1 MTKPQLIFGIRSV
14 LEAVEAGKDI
24 DKVFIKRGLYNEP
37 VRKLT
42 GLLRRYSIPVQYV
55 PVERIN
61 RITRKNH
68 QGVVAYISPI
78 EYQNIEEI
86 IPQLYENGEIP
97 FLLYL
102 DQVTDVRNF
111 GAIARTAACAGIHAV
126 IVPIRG
132 AAQINADAVKTSAG
146 ALHELP
152 ICRIAN
158 PLKTMEFLK
167 NSGIRVV
174 AATEKTPKIY
184 YQSDF
189 TSPVVIIMGAEDKGI
204 SKSLLQIADDMV
216 AIPLTGKIQSLN
228 VSVAAA
234 VCMYEVV
241 RQRSCRE

>member
-1 MTKPQLIFGIRSV
+1 MTKPQFIFGIRSV
-14 LEAVEAGKDI
+14 IEAVESGRDI
-24 DKVFIKRGLYNEP
+24 DKVFIKRGLNNEL

-42 GLLRRYSIPVQYV
+42 ALLRAQNIPIQYV
-55 PVERIN
+55 PIERIN

-86 IPQLYENGEIP
+86 VLRLFDKGETP

-126 IVPIRG
+126 IVPMRG

-152 ICRIAN
+152 VCRVAN
-158 PLKTMEFLK
+158 PSKTIEFLK
-167 NSGIRVV
+167 NSGIRVL
-174 AATEKTPKIY
+174 AATEKSEKLY
-184 YQSDF
+184 HQVDF
-189 TSPVVIIMGAEDKGI
+189 TVPVVLVLGAEDKGI
-204 SKSLLQIADDMV
+204 SKQLLQLADDKI
-216 AIPLTGKIQSLN
+216 AIPITGKIQSLN

-234 VCMYEVV
+234 VLMYEGI
-241 RQRSCRE
+241 RQRLGTE